1 MTGALVTVG
10 VNTLAFYL
18 ISEIL
23 PGFEIRNKKVA
34 FLVAIAYS
42 ILMFIGG
49 LLVFPLAVFVS
60 LGLAIIAFIPVIG
73 PLIAGAGVL
82 VTTFLITFGLTAI
95 MLIIIDKMME
105 DFRMRSVYVSFTA
118 AFLLAIFSVVI
129 RMVIPGI

>member
-18 ISEIL
+18 ISELL
-23 PGFEIRNKKVA
+23 PGFEIRNKKA
-34 FLVAIAYS
+34 ALLVAIAYS

-60 LGLAIIAFIPVIG
+60 LGLAIINFIPVIG
-73 PLIAGAGVL
+73 PILAGAGVL
-82 VTTFLITFGLTAI
+82 VTAFLVTFVLTFI
-95 MLIIIDKMME
+95 MIVAIDKMME
-105 DFRMRSVYVSFTA
+105 DFHMRSIYVSFTA

-129 RMVIPGI
+129 RMVFPGI